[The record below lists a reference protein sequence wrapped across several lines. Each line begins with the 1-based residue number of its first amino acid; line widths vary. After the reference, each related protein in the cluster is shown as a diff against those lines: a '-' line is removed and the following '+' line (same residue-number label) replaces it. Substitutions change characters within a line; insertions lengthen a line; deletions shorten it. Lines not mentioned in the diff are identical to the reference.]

1 MLSQKTKYGLR
12 ALVYLAALE
21 DRESAPIPEIAEGAR
36 APRKFLEAILVELKQ
51 AGFVES
57 RRGRFGG
64 YALARTPG
72 QIMFADVIRALEGPL
87 ALAPCAS
94 RTAYRPCRDCADV
107 ETCPIR
113 AALLASR
120 DAVANVLENWSLET
134 AIARPELLLCS

>member
-1 MLSQKTKYGLR
+1 M
-12 ALVYLAALE
+12 
-21 DRESAPIPEIAEGAR
+21 
-36 APRKFLEAILVELKQ
+36 ELKQ

-64 YALARTPG
+64 YALALTPA

-120 DAVANVLENWSLET
+120 DAVASVLENWSLESSLEKT
-134 AIARPELLLCS
+134 ELLLCS